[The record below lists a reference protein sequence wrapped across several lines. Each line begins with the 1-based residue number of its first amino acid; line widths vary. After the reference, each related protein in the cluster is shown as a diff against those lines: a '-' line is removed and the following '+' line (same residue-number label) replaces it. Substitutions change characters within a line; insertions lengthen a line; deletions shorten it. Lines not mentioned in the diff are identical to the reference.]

1 MSEIAVSSISWIH
14 KPRSLF
20 SIAVV
25 LFALCVMPPAAL
37 PQDPANPPGMTVGGF
52 GTLTIRVMSFTGTPV
67 PPATVTLLADMGE
80 MTGINPVTRLDGGD
94 YTYFFSTLG
103 PGRYAVVVNAAGFQ
117 ASRQT
122 VELTP
127 ESLAEELVFMLKP
140 VGADG
145 KPLEIP
151 PSAVLTPK
159 SQKEMQNAMKDLQLK
174 KFDSAQKHLLVAFQ
188 SSPGNAQINYLL
200 GMTYVWMDQADKGKP
215 YLEKAV
221 ALNPKHLESLLA
233 LGNLRC
239 REGDFAGGTTLL
251 ESAIV
256 LAPTAWQPHQTL
268 AYAYLQQR
276 EFAKARDNADRAF
289 ELGKEK
295 ATGAQLLQAQAL
307 LGMGDKPQATTVLTS
322 YLQTHPKDAYAAKLL
337 DWVTKPQRSV
347 ETSLSVTPPKGP
359 MSAKEA
365 APVEDMV
372 APPATRD
379 TWGPPDVDASVP
391 TTVGTRPCILPK
403 VLAGAGKRAEE
414 MVAHIEQFSAMEKYE
429 SVEIRGNGQLSEP
442 TTAVFNY
449 MVFIQHINDNS
460 LGVDEMREQN
470 KATAS
475 LPGKLQDM
483 GSSGVFLVFHPQYRD
498 DFEMKCEG
506 LGQWNGQATWLVHFQ
521 QRSDKLPRLRE
532 FISDQKGYPMR
543 LRGRAWI
550 SAESSQLVHLESDLV
565 QPLPEVRLRRE
576 HMTVDYQLVPF
587 PKHKVE
593 IWLPQQVDL
602 YVDFR
607 GHFYHHLHTFSDFQ
621 LIAVEVEHKVGKPK
635 T

>member
-1 MSEIAVSSISWIH
+1 MSEIAVSSMGWVH
-14 KPRSLF
+14 KPRSLYF
-20 SIAVV
+20 IAVV

-322 YLQTHPKDAYAAKLL
+322 YLQDPSKGCLCGKVARLGYKATTLRRNFLVGYSA
-337 DWVTKPQRSV
+337 QRAH
-347 ETSLSVTPPKGP
+347 ECKGGRSCRGYGCP
-359 MSAKEA
+359 SGHKRYMGS
-365 APVEDMV
+365 
-372 APPATRD
+372 TRRGCLRSHHRRYK
-379 TWGPPDVDASVP
+379 TLHIAQ
-391 TTVGTRPCILPK
+391 
-403 VLAGAGKRAEE
+403 GAGGGGETRRRDGGPHRAILC
-414 MVAHIEQFSAMEKYE
+414 H
-429 SVEIRGNGQLSEP
+429 G
-442 TTAVFNY
+442 
-449 MVFIQHINDNS
+449 
-460 LGVDEMREQN
+460 
-470 KATAS
+470 
-475 LPGKLQDM
+475 
-483 GSSGVFLVFHPQYRD
+483 
-498 DFEMKCEG
+498 
-506 LGQWNGQATWLVHFQ
+506 
-521 QRSDKLPRLRE
+521 
-532 FISDQKGYPMR
+532 
-543 LRGRAWI
+543 
-550 SAESSQLVHLESDLV
+550 
-565 QPLPEVRLRRE
+565 EV
-576 HMTVDYQLVPF
+576 
-587 PKHKVE
+587 
-593 IWLPQQVDL
+593 
-602 YVDFR
+602 
-607 GHFYHHLHTFSDFQ
+607 
-621 LIAVEVEHKVGKPK
+621 
-635 T
+635 